1 MAQPADTME
10 KLVSLSKRRGFI
22 FPSSEIYGGLKSCW
36 DYGPLGVEFK
46 RNVKE
51 AWWHR
56 MVRSRRDVV
65 GIDCSIFM
73 HPKVWETSGHI
84 SGFNDPL
91 VDCKKCKA
99 RFRADTLESQVCP
112 EKPSKR
118 PGECAGELTS
128 PRQFNLM
135 FKTNMGPVESQESL
149 VYLRP
154 ETAQGIFVNFKNVVD
169 TSRVK
174 PPFGIAQQ
182 GKSFRNEIVT
192 ENFIFR
198 SREFEQMEMEFFV
211 PPEEADKW
219 YEYWRDER
227 FQWFLSH
234 GVNKDRLRLREHGK
248 NELAHYSKACADVEY
263 HFPFGWKE
271 LEGIANRT
279 DFDLKRHSEAT
290 GRDLQFFDDQKKERY
305 FPYVIEPALG
315 LDRAC
320 LTFLVDAY
328 DEQELEE
335 GDSRTVL
342 HLDPRLAP
350 IKAGIFPL
358 VKKEGLPEIAREI
371 EDELSRFASVYYDQS
386 GAIGR
391 RYRRQDEIG
400 TPFCI
405 TVDFDSKTDQTVTVR
420 ERDSMLQER
429 MKIADL
435 TNFIREKI
443 SF

>member
-1 MAQPADTME
+1 MSQPADTME
-10 KLVSLSKRRGFI
+10 KLVSLCKRRGII

-36 DYGPLGVEFK
+36 DYGPLGVELK
-46 RNVKE
+46 RNVKDN
-51 AWWHR
+51 WWHE
-56 MVRSRRDVV
+56 MVRRRRDVV
-65 GIDCSIFM
+65 GIDASILM
-73 HPKVWETSGHI
+73 HPKVWETSGHVA
-84 SGFNDPL
+84 GFNDPL

-99 RFRADTLESQVCP
+99 RFRQDTIDGQVCP

-118 PGECAGELTS
+118 PGECDGELTE

-135 FKTNMGPVESQESL
+135 FKTNMGPVESEGST

-211 PPEEADKW
+211 PPDEADKW
-219 YEYWRDER
+219 YTYWRDAR
-227 FQWFLSH
+227 FGWFKGL
-234 GVNKDRLRLREHGK
+234 GVREERLRLREHAGD
-248 NELAHYSKACADVEY
+248 ELAHYSKACADVEY
-263 HFPFGWKE
+263 EFPFGWKE

-279 DFDLKRHSEAT
+279 DFDLKRHAEAT

-315 LDRAC
+315 VDRAC

-328 DEQELEE
+328 DEEQLED

-342 HLDPRLAP
+342 HLDPRIAP
-350 IKAGIFPL
+350 IKVGIFPL
-358 VKKEGLPEIAREI
+358 VKKDGLPEIAEKL
-371 EDELSRFASVYYDQS
+371 EDELRTFCTVFYDQS

-400 TPFCI
+400 TPFCVTI
-405 TVDFDSKTDQTVTVR
+405 DFDTKTDGTVTIR
-420 ERDSMLQER
+420 ERDSMEQHRLPLAQV
-429 MKIADL
+429 ADYVRARV
-435 TNFIREKI
+435 TH
-443 SF
+443 

>member
-1 MAQPADTME
+1 MAKPADTME
-10 KLVSLSKRRGFI
+10 KLVSLCKRRGFI

-36 DYGPLGVEFK
+36 DYGPLGVELK

-51 AWWHR
+51 AWWSR
-56 MVRSRRDVV
+56 MVRLRRDVV
-65 GIDCSIFM
+65 GLDASILM
-73 HPKVWETSGHI
+73 HPKVWETSGHV

-99 RFRADTLESQVCP
+99 RFRADTIDQQVCP

-118 PGECAGELTS
+118 PGECDGELTE

-135 FKTNMGPVESQESL
+135 FKTNMGPVESSDSI

-169 TSRVK
+169 TSRVR

-211 PPEEADKW
+211 PPAEAPTW
-219 YEYWRDER
+219 YTYWRDSR
-227 FQWFLSH
+227 FKWFTDL
-234 GVNKDRLRLREHGK
+234 GVNPAKLRLREHDGD
-248 NELAHYSKACADVEY
+248 ELAHYSAACADVEY
-263 HFPFGWKE
+263 EFPFGWKE

-279 DFDLKRHSEAT
+279 DFDLKRHAEAT
-290 GRDLQFFDDQKKERY
+290 GRDLMFFDDQSKERY

-315 LDRAC
+315 VDRAV
-320 LTFLVDAY
+320 LTFLVDGY
-328 DEQELEE
+328 DEEKLED
-335 GDSRTVL
+335 GDVRTVL
-342 HLDPRLAP
+342 HLHPALAP
-350 IKAGIFPL
+350 IKCGIFPL
-358 VKKEGLPEIAREI
+358 VKKEGLPEIAEKL
-371 EDELSRFASVYYDQS
+371 EDELKRHFAVFYDQS

-400 TPFCI
+400 TPYGI
-405 TVDFDSKTDQTVTVR
+405 TIDFDTKTDQTVTIR
-420 ERDSMLQER
+420 ERDSMSQER
-429 MKIADL
+429 IHIDKVLDFL
-435 TNFIREKI
+435 REKI
-443 SF
+443 EF